1 MIIDF
6 LRTIIGVALKLLM
19 YPIIFGGGLALLIYS
34 LLAIKKD
41 IEIKNIVFA
50 QAYEEKYM
58 FKRPKLK
65 ESYEDEICE
74 LMSLKI
80 YYPKSDYLGKSR
92 IFEYFENEG
101 NIKIVPLDIET
112 ELL

>member
-1 MIIDF
+1 MQSVQCQYI
-6 LRTIIGVALKLLM
+6 LKLLI

-58 FKRPKLK
+58 FKSPKLK
-65 ESYEDEICE
+65 ESYEDWTRKMIKNGEI
-74 LMSLKI
+74 K
-80 YYPKSDYLGKSR
+80 
-92 IFEYFENEG
+92 
-101 NIKIVPLDIET
+101 
-112 ELL
+112 

>member
-1 MIIDF
+1 MIYYNKGLQMIIDL
-6 LRTIIGVALKLLM
+6 LRTIIGVVLKLLM

-58 FKRPKLK
+58 FKSPKLK
-65 ESYEDEICE
+65 ESYENWTRKMIKNGEI
-74 LMSLKI
+74 K
-80 YYPKSDYLGKSR
+80 
-92 IFEYFENEG
+92 
-101 NIKIVPLDIET
+101 
-112 ELL
+112 

>member
-1 MIIDF
+1 MIYYNKGLQMIIDF
-6 LRTIIGVALKLLM
+6 LRTIIGVSLKLLM

-58 FKRPKLK
+58 FKSPKLK
-65 ESYEDEICE
+65 ESYENWTRKMIKNGEI
-74 LMSLKI
+74 K
-80 YYPKSDYLGKSR
+80 
-92 IFEYFENEG
+92 
-101 NIKIVPLDIET
+101 
-112 ELL
+112 

>member
-1 MIIDF
+1 MIYYNKGLQMIIDL
-6 LRTIIGVALKLLM
+6 LRTIIGVVLKLLM

-58 FKRPKLK
+58 FKSPKLK
-65 ESYEDEICE
+65 ESYEDWTRKMIKNGEI
-74 LMSLKI
+74 K
-80 YYPKSDYLGKSR
+80 
-92 IFEYFENEG
+92 
-101 NIKIVPLDIET
+101 
-112 ELL
+112 

>member
-1 MIIDF
+1 MIYYKKGLQMIVDF
-6 LRTIIGVALKLLM
+6 LKETIGLALKLLM

-58 FKRPKLK
+58 FKSPKLK
-65 ESYEDEICE
+65 ESYEDWTRRMIKNGEI
-74 LMSLKI
+74 K
-80 YYPKSDYLGKSR
+80 
-92 IFEYFENEG
+92 
-101 NIKIVPLDIET
+101 
-112 ELL
+112 

>member
-6 LRTIIGVALKLLM
+6 LKATIGLALKLLI

-58 FKRPKLK
+58 FKSPKLK
-65 ESYEDEICE
+65 ESYENWTRKMIKNGEI
-74 LMSLKI
+74 K
-80 YYPKSDYLGKSR
+80 
-92 IFEYFENEG
+92 
-101 NIKIVPLDIET
+101 
-112 ELL
+112 

>member
-6 LRTIIGVALKLLM
+6 LRTIIGVVLKLLM

-58 FKRPKLK
+58 FKSPKLK
-65 ESYEDEICE
+65 ESYEDWTRRMIKNGEI
-74 LMSLKI
+74 K
-80 YYPKSDYLGKSR
+80 
-92 IFEYFENEG
+92 
-101 NIKIVPLDIET
+101 
-112 ELL
+112 

>member
-1 MIIDF
+1 
-6 LRTIIGVALKLLM
+6 M

-58 FKRPKLK
+58 FKSPKLK
-65 ESYEDEICE
+65 ESYEDWTRRMIKNGEI
-74 LMSLKI
+74 K
-80 YYPKSDYLGKSR
+80 
-92 IFEYFENEG
+92 
-101 NIKIVPLDIET
+101 
-112 ELL
+112 

>member
-1 MIIDF
+1 MIYYKKGLQMIVDF
-6 LRTIIGVALKLLM
+6 LKETIGLALKLLM

-58 FKRPKLK
+58 FKSPKLK
-65 ESYEDEICE
+65 ESYENWTRKMIKNGEI
-74 LMSLKI
+74 K
-80 YYPKSDYLGKSR
+80 
-92 IFEYFENEG
+92 
-101 NIKIVPLDIET
+101 
-112 ELL
+112 

>member
-1 MIIDF
+1 MIYYKKGLQMIIDF

-41 IEIKNIVFA
+41 IENKNIVFA

-58 FKRPKLK
+58 FKSPKLK
-65 ESYEDEICE
+65 ESYEDWTRRMIKNGEI
-74 LMSLKI
+74 K
-80 YYPKSDYLGKSR
+80 
-92 IFEYFENEG
+92 
-101 NIKIVPLDIET
+101 
-112 ELL
+112 

>member
-41 IEIKNIVFA
+41 IEIKNIKRYFK
-50 QAYEEKYM
+50 EK
-58 FKRPKLK
+58 
-65 ESYEDEICE
+65 
-74 LMSLKI
+74 KI
-80 YYPKSDYLGKSR
+80 
-92 IFEYFENEG
+92 FN
-101 NIKIVPLDIET
+101 
-112 ELL
+112 